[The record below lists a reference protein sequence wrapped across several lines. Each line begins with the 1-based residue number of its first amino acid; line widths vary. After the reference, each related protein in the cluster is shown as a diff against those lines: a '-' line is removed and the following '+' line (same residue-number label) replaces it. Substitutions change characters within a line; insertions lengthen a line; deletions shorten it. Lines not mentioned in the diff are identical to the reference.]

1 MARYILVYQKKR
13 SIKIKMGSLEIVFFI
28 VFGLWLCSFIVSLV
42 LFFKDNKNYDLLFDI
57 TGILQLIVI
66 VVAIICN
73 ICR

>member
-1 MARYILVYQKKR
+1 MARYILAYQKKR
-13 SIKIKMGSLEIVFFI
+13 SIKIKMGPLEIVFFI
-28 VFGLWLCSFIVSLV
+28 VFVLWFCSFIVSLV

>member
-1 MARYILVYQKKR
+1 MARYILVYQRKR
-13 SIKIKMGSLEIVFFI
+13 SIKIKMGPLEIVFFI
-28 VFGLWLCSFIVSLV
+28 VFVLWFCSFIVSLV

>member
-1 MARYILVYQKKR
+1 MARYILAYQRKR
-13 SIKIKMGSLEIVFFI
+13 SIKIKMGPLEIVFFI
-28 VFGLWLCSFIVSLV
+28 VFVLWLCSFIVSLV